1 MTLAAGSRLGSYQ
14 IVALLGSGGMGEV
27 HRALDTRLGREVA
40 IKVITET
47 LAAAPEHLARFER
60 EARLLASV
68 NHPAVAGIYGVEEIE
83 GRRFLVLELVSG
95 ETLEERLGRGPLP
108 LEDALEVARQVA
120 EALKAAHEKGIV
132 HRDLKPSN
140 IKLTPEG
147 KVKVLDFGLAKTLLE
162 PGTPPNISSL
172 PTLAV
177 DRTQPGTILG
187 TPAYMS
193 PEQARGKP
201 VDKRSD
207 IWSFGCIL
215 YALLT
220 GRKAFPGET
229 ISDTIAAVLG
239 REPDWARLPSA
250 PPRLRRLLGRCFEK
264 DRERRL
270 DDAGDALL
278 EIEGTLR
285 ESHRPGGS
293 RARGRS
299 PTSRSLHRGGRRREL
314 ARPKLSQVTFREAI
328 EEFPAWSSDGTRLV
342 YCSETGGFRKLFLK
356 RVGTGEERQLTHGDT
371 DDIQPAWSADDR
383 TIAFVRSAQA
393 GARLEPGDVFGP
405 YEAGDLW
412 GLDLATGKERKL
424 VDNAFNPSYSPDGTR
439 IAVDASWVGPR
450 RLWIVDAQGRNP
462 QQATSDD
469 SEAMV
474 HLRPRWSP
482 DGGRLVFQNLERTKF
497 DVRVAEVKTRKLSFV
512 TNDLAQDIGPV
523 WSPSG
528 RFIYFSSYRSGGLNL
543 WRVPV
548 SSSGRPSGR
557 LQQLTAGPGQDVH
570 VAVSGDG
577 RRLAF
582 AILRQNAQIWRL
594 PVSPDTGRPLGPP
607 EPVIATTREDSRGAW
622 APDGRTVAFNSD
634 RTGEMNIWLRSLGDG
649 SSRQLTQ
656 GPGGDFQPNWAPDGR
671 RLAFFSSRTGSPK
684 IWLADLPS
692 GTLTQLTRE
701 GGIDANPFFSPD
713 GTRIAYQ
720 SDQGGRFEVWVMKA
734 DGTEKRR
741 LTRVG
746 VMGHFMR
753 WTHDGRAIVF
763 RCPAG
768 GKSQTLQVTL
778 DGDEPQPLAEV
789 AGGSHMSFSPDG
801 SSIMDVVGHK
811 ALWVSPLRSGSPG
824 KVFEFDDPDVRID
837 YPVWSPDGHRV
848 LFDRFRPQGGNIWLL
863 EGVEA

>member
-14 IVALLGSGGMGEV
+14 IVALLGAGGMGEV

-40 IKVITET
+40 IKLITES
-47 LAAAPEHLARFER
+47 LAGAPDHLARFER
-60 EARLLASV
+60 EARLLASL
-68 NHPAVAGIYGVEEIE
+68 NHPAVAGIYGVEEVE

-108 LEDALEVARQVA
+108 MEDALEVARQVA

-147 KVKVLDFGLAKTLLE
+147 KVKVLDFGLAKTLVE
-162 PGTPPNISSL
+162 APTPNISSL
-172 PTLAV
+172 PTLGV

-207 IWSFGCIL
+207 LWSFGCIL

-229 ISDTIAAVLG
+229 VSDTIAAVLR
-239 REPDWARLPSA
+239 REPDWAGVPSA
-250 PPRLRRLLGRCFEK
+250 PPRLRRLLARCLEK
-264 DRERRL
+264 DRELRL
-270 DDAGDALL
+270 DNAGEALF
-278 EIEGTLR
+278 EIEKAIG
-285 ESHRPGGS
+285 ESHRPGAS
-293 RARGRS
+293 RAR
-299 PTSRSLHRGGRRREL
+299 SRSSRTGPLHRGGRRREL
-314 ARPKLSQVTFREAI
+314 ARTRLSQVTFREAI
-328 EEFPAWSSDGTRLV
+328 EEFPAWSSDGAHLA
-342 YCSETGGFRKLFLK
+342 YCSETSGLRKLFLK
-356 RVGTGEERQLTHGDT
+356 RMDTGEEKPLTHSDT
-371 DDIQPAWSADDR
+371 DDIQPAWSPDGR
-383 TIAFVRSAQA
+383 TLAFVRSAQA

-405 YEAGDLW
+405 YEGGHLW
-412 GLDLATGKERKL
+412 VLDLETRKERKL
-424 VDNAFNPSYSPDGTR
+424 LEGAFNPSYSPDGTR

-462 QQATSDD
+462 QQATTDD
-469 SEAMV
+469 SEATV

-482 DGGRLVFQNLERTKF
+482 DGSRLVFQNLERTKF
-497 DVRVAEVKTRKLSFV
+497 DVRVAEVKTGKLTFV
-512 TNDLAQDIGPV
+512 TNDLAQDIGPS

-570 VAVSGDG
+570 VALSRDG

-594 PVSPDTGRPLGPP
+594 PVSPESGRPLGPP
-607 EPVIATTREDSRGAW
+607 EPIIATTREDSRGAW
-622 APDGRTVAFNSD
+622 APDGQTVAFNSD

-649 SSRQLTQ
+649 SFRQLTQ
-656 GPGGDFQPNWAPDGR
+656 GPGGDFQPNWSPDGR

-684 IWLADLPS
+684 IWLADLHS

-713 GTRIAYQ
+713 GARIAYQ
-720 SDQGGRFEVWVMKA
+720 SDEGGPFEVWVMNA

-753 WTHDGRAIVF
+753 WTKDGQAIIF
-763 RCPAG
+763 RSPAG
-768 GKSQTLQVTL
+768 GRPQTLQVTL
-778 DGDEPQPLAEV
+778 DGAEPQPLAEV

-801 SSIMDVVGHK
+801 SRIMDVVGHK
-811 ALWVSPLRSGSPG
+811 ALWVSPLHSGTPR
-824 KVFEFDDPDVRID
+824 KVFEFDDSDVRID
-837 YPVWSPDGHRV
+837 YPVWSPDGHWV

-863 EGVEA
+863 EGVEG